1 MAIQEV
7 KRIHTANPDSV
18 EDPKIIKIARL
29 AVILADK
36 SMDQATKSSC
46 LRLAVKTG
54 IITKEEAD
62 QLALYQAD
70 LEAMLIDDEEEV

>member
-1 MAIQEV
+1 MAIHEV

-36 SMDQATKSSC
+36 SMDQVTKSSF

-70 LEAMLIDDEEEV
+70 LEAMLIDDEEV

>member
-29 AVILADK
+29 SVILADK
-36 SMDQATKSSC
+36 SMDQVTKSSC

-70 LEAMLIDDEEEV
+70 LEAMLIDEEEV

>member
-7 KRIHTANPDSV
+7 KRIPTANPDSV

-36 SMDQATKSSC
+36 AMDQVTKSSC

-62 QLALYQAD
+62 QLALYQAE